1 MYKKKLSELFKTIGN
16 LLEREAIFIKNI
28 ILVLIM
34 LLCVSCSSVNMQDRK
49 ISKYF
54 RLKEA
59 IYSNTAKKYGIKNIP
74 SNSEYKNIIYTATRM
89 DEVRKALKT
98 QVYVTSWYR
107 NKNVNK
113 KVKGSSNSYH
123 RAGLAVDF
131 KIKGKAK
138 YIRKKLDK
146 AKISYDQLIYYPRQN
161 RMHISFKKSKMQERK
176 QYLVKR

>member
-1 MYKKKLSELFKTIGN
+1 MIKK
-16 LLEREAIFIKNI
+16 I
-28 ILVLIM
+28 ILVLTM
-34 LLCVSCSSVNMQDRK
+34 LLCISCSSVDMRDRK

-54 RLKEA
+54 TFKEA
-59 IYSNTAKKYGIKNIP
+59 TYSNTAKKYRIKNIP
-74 SNSEYKNIIYTATRM
+74 SSLEYKNIVYTASRM

-98 QVYVTSWYR
+98 RIYVTSWYR

-123 RAGLAVDF
+123 RKGLAVDF

-138 YIRKKLDK
+138 HIKKKLDK

-161 RMHISFKKSKMQERK
+161 RVHISFKKSKRQERK
-176 QYLVKR
+176 KYLIKR

>member
-1 MYKKKLSELFKTIGN
+1 MIKK
-16 LLEREAIFIKNI
+16 I
-28 ILVLIM
+28 ILVLAM
-34 LLCVSCSSVNMQDRK
+34 LLCISCSSVDMRDRK

-54 RLKEA
+54 TLREA
-59 IYSNTAKKYGIKNIP
+59 TYSRTAKKYGIKNTP
-74 SNSEYKNIIYTATRM
+74 SSSEYKNIVYTASRM
-89 DEVRKALKT
+89 DEVRKALRT

-107 NKNVNK
+107 NKKVNR
-113 KVKGSSNSYH
+113 KVKGSSDSYH
-123 RAGLAVDF
+123 REGLAVDF

-161 RMHISFKKSKMQERK
+161 RMHISFKKSKNQERK